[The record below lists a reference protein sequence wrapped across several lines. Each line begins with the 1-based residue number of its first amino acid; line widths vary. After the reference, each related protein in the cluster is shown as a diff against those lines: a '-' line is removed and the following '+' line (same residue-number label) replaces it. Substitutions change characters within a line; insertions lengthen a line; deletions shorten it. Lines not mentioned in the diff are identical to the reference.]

1 MTDRHVEDGV
11 LVDKA
16 LKGDRDALDDLVYRY
31 QARTFQFAYRLC
43 GDEEQ
48 AADLTAEAFARVYA
62 NLARFRRESR
72 FSTWLFRIVTNAF
85 LDQQKKDKVRQKQ
98 SLDDVLS
105 TEEGELSLQ
114 VPSDSASPH
123 DAAEQSLQSEAISAA
138 IQSLPEH
145 YRVMIVLFHVE
156 MLSYEEIGEALD
168 LPVGTVK
175 SRLNRA
181 RLALREILEPVVE
194 LFQA

>member
-1 MTDRHVEDGV
+1 
-11 LVDKA
+11 
-16 LKGDRDALDDLVYRY
+16 
-31 QARTFQFAYRLC
+31 
-43 GDEEQ
+43 
-48 AADLTAEAFARVYA
+48 
-62 NLARFRRESR
+62 
-72 FSTWLFRIVTNAF
+72 VTNAF

-98 SLDDVLS
+98 SLDEVLS

-114 VPSDSASPH
+114 VASDSASPH
-123 DAAEQSLQSEAISAA
+123 ESAEQTLQAEAINAA
-138 IQSLPEH
+138 IQRLPEH
-145 YRVMIVLFHVE
+145 YRAMIVLFHVE

-168 LPVGTVK
+168 MPVGTVK